1 MSKLSIKSIIKF
13 MSKRPKATKT
23 KKMKY
28 FENVNEA
35 TTEKIH
41 DKYYAAKA
49 KAEAEAEAEA
59 KDKNKDKDDDPLK
72 DVKGSLPT
80 TMKNLT
86 QQVKDYGKLI
96 DQKLELAT
104 EVKKIYEK
112 LKKSEK
118 AKDKINQSLAKNVE
132 TDNEPT
138 EKDFDD
144 FIEPFKNATDKLET
158 LKNRETKSRK
168 YVKALAEELGK
179 AKRFREYTSALR
191 KNLESAQ
198 IFVNRINNIRGA
210 QIQDKNV
217 ELNMKLLAV
226 KKLLSLKSKLNMDML
241 VYSKALESTQE
252 KGVSTSIP
260 YSQNEKDRF
269 GNIVT
274 NEDLKNNI
282 NIAIAKINTHTE
294 LVTKLN
300 KISAEEEIL
309 NQSVEASFNKFNE
322 INLRIL
328 EDKKNWLSAGD
339 FQNYLSIVH
348 SIIFAPRKLPT

>member
-28 FENVNEA
+28 FENTNIS
-35 TTEKIH
+35 TRNDIH
-41 DKYYAAKA
+41 NKYYA
-49 KAEAEAEAEA
+49 
-59 KDKNKDKDDDPLK
+59 DNDPLK
-72 DVKGSLPT
+72 GVEGSLPT

-104 EVKKIYEK
+104 KVKKIYEK

-118 AKDKINQSLAKNVE
+118 AKDKINQSLAKNVT
-132 TDNEPT
+132 TDNELT
-138 EKDFDD
+138 EADFTE
-144 FIEPFKNATDKLET
+144 FIKPFENATGR
-158 LKNRETKSRK
+158 LKELQDREATSRE

-198 IFVNRINNIRGA
+198 ILVKRFNTIKESGIQNKGA
-210 QIQDKNV
+210 
-217 ELNMKLLAV
+217 ELNMILLTA
-226 KKLLSLKSKLNMDML
+226 KKLSSLKSKLNMGML
-241 VYSKALESTQE
+241 VYNKALESTQE

-260 YSQNEKDRF
+260 YSQKEEDRF
-269 GNIVT
+269 GNMNV
-274 NEDLKNNI
+274 NDDLNN
-282 NIAIAKINTHTE
+282 NLKAAIKKIDENTE
-294 LVTKLN
+294 LITKLN

-328 EDKKNWLSAGD
+328 EDKKNWLSADD

-348 SIIFAPRKLPT
+348 SIIFAPRQPST

>member
-28 FENVNEA
+28 LENTNIS
-35 TTEKIH
+35 TRNDIH
-41 DKYYAAKA
+41 KKYYEAKA
-49 KAEAEAEAEA
+49 KAEAED
-59 KDKNKDKDDDPLK
+59 KDKNKDDDPLK
-72 DVKGSLPT
+72 DVEGSLPT

-104 EVKKIYEK
+104 KVKKIYEK

-118 AKDKINQSLAKNVE
+118 AKNKINQSLAKNVK
-132 TDNEPT
+132 TSNAPT
-138 EKDFDD
+138 EDD
-144 FIEPFKNATDKLET
+144 FTKFIGPFETATGKLEA
-158 LKNRETKSRK
+158 LKNREATSRE

-198 IFVNRINNIRGA
+198 ILVNRFNNIKGA
-210 QIQDKNV
+210 NIEDKNV
-217 ELNMKLLAV
+217 KLNMILLTV
-226 KKLLSLKSKLNMDML
+226 KKLSSLKSKLNMDML
-241 VYSKALESTQE
+241 VYSKALKSTQE
-252 KGVSTSIP
+252 GGISTFIP
-260 YSQNEKDRF
+260 YSQNE
-269 GNIVT
+269 
-274 NEDLKNNI
+274 EDGFDNVNVNDDLNDNLKG
-282 NIAIAKINTHTE
+282 AIANIDAHAE

-328 EDKKNWLSAGD
+328 EDKKNWLSVKD
-339 FQNYLSIVH
+339 FGNYLSIVH
-348 SIIFAPRKLPT
+348 SIIFAPRELST

>member
-13 MSKRPKATKT
+13 MSKRPTSTKT

-28 FENVNEA
+28 FENTNIS
-35 TTEKIH
+35 TRNDIH

-49 KAEAEAEAEA
+49 EAEAKA

-104 EVKKIYEK
+104 KVKKIYEK

-118 AKDKINQSLAKNVE
+118 AKNKINQSLAKNVE
-132 TDNEPT
+132 TGNELT
-138 EKDFDD
+138 KKDFDD
-144 FIEPFKNATDKLET
+144 FIKPFKNATDKLET
-158 LKNRETKSRK
+158 LKNREATSRE

-198 IFVNRINNIRGA
+198 IFVNRINNIEEA
-210 QIQDKNV
+210 QIQNKGA
-217 ELNMKLLAV
+217 ELNMILLAV
-226 KKLLSLKSKLNMDML
+226 KKLSNLKSKLNMDML
-241 VYSKALESTQE
+241 VYNKALESTQ
-252 KGVSTSIP
+252 KKKISTSIP
-260 YSQNEKDRF
+260 YSQDKNDQF
-269 GNIVT
+269 DNIAT
-274 NEDLKNNI
+274 SDSLENNI
-282 NIAIAKINTHTE
+282 NIAIKKIDENTE

-328 EDKKNWLSAGD
+328 EDKKNWLSVED
-339 FQNYLSIVH
+339 FKNYLSIVH
-348 SIIFAPRKLPT
+348 SIIFAQRELST

>member
-28 FENVNEA
+28 FENTNIS
-35 TTEKIH
+35 TRNDIH
-41 DKYYAAKA
+41 DKYY
-49 KAEAEAEAEA
+49 EA
-59 KDKNKDKDDDPLK
+59 KDKNKDDDPLK

-104 EVKKIYEK
+104 KVKKIYEK

-118 AKDKINQSLAKNVE
+118 AKNKINQSLAKNVT
-132 TDNEPT
+132 TDNELT
-138 EKDFDD
+138 KKDFDN
-144 FIEPFKNATDKLET
+144 FIEPFKTATGKLEA
-158 LKNRETKSRK
+158 LKNREAKSRE

-198 IFVNRINNIRGA
+198 ILVNRFNTIEESD
-210 QIQDKNV
+210 IQNKGDK
-217 ELNMKLLAV
+217 LNMILLTA
-226 KKLLSLKSKLNMDML
+226 KKLSSLKSKLNMDML
-241 VYSKALESTQE
+241 VYNKALESTQE

-260 YSQNEKDRF
+260 YSQNEEDRF
-269 GNIVT
+269 GNMNV
-274 NEDLKNNI
+274 NDDLNDNLKA
-282 NIAIAKINTHTE
+282 AIKKIDENTE
-294 LVTKLN
+294 LITKLN

-328 EDKKNWLSAGD
+328 EDKKNWLSVKD
-339 FQNYLSIVH
+339 FENYLSIVH
-348 SIIFAPRKLPT
+348 SIIFAPRQPST